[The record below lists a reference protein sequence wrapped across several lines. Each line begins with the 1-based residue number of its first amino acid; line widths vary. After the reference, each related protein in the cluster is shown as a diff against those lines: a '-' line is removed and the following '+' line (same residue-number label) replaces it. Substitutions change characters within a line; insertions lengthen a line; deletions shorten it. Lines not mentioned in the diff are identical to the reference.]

1 MFELLN
7 QDLFGTTLLNWLLVI
22 AAAAAITALVRLVEL
37 QAILVEAE
45 KVGRNW
51 GSAP

>member
-7 QDLFGTTLLNWLLVI
+7 QDLLV
-22 AAAAAITALVRLVEL
+22 TLVEL
-37 QAILVEAE
+37 QAILVESE

>member
-7 QDLFGTTLLNWLLVI
+7 QDLLV
-22 AAAAAITALVRLVEL
+22 TLVEL